1 MGVRPVYP
9 WTGKEEHGRLGTAAK
24 FPSPLGVAKTPCRP
38 GLQWARGQAEG
49 LPPIKLLH
57 FSRAI
62 WEPSQNGS
70 VLRTPPFLSG
80 FIACG
85 LQEGLCAY
93 PYMHTHNTHVHQH
106 AHLCTHTQTIRALRL
121 EHTQALGGM
130 LGRRQRRL
138 VWEKKPCV
146 S

>member
-1 MGVRPVYP
+1 MEGWAQQPSFLHHLALPRPHVDQVCS
-9 WTGKEEHGRLGTAAK
+9 GREDRL
-24 FPSPLGVAKTPCRP
+24 C
-38 GLQWARGQAEG
+38 EG
-49 LPPIKLLH
+49 LETTHQIAS
-57 FSRAI
+57 FQQD
-62 WEPSQNGS
+62 PSQNGS

-85 LQEGLCAY
+85 LQGLCAH
-93 PYMHTHNTHVHQH
+93 PYMHTRHAHIHQH
-106 AHLCTHTQTIRALRL
+106 AHLCTHTHTCTHTCTSRVSRALRL
-121 EHTQALGGM
+121 EHTQSLGGM

>member
-1 MGVRPVYP
+1 MAGWAQQPSFLHHLALPRPHVDQVCS
-9 WTGKEEHGRLGTAAK
+9 GREDRL
-24 FPSPLGVAKTPCRP
+24 C
-38 GLQWARGQAEG
+38 EG

-85 LQEGLCAY
+85 LQEGLCAH
-93 PYMHTHNTHVHQH
+93 PYMHTHDAHVHQH
-106 AHLCTHTQTIRALRL
+106 AHLCTYTHTHTSRVSRALRL
-121 EHTQALGGM
+121 EHTQALGDM